1 LGYIQNINSE
11 KIELSLSEETEKTFE
26 ELIVEV
32 IDQVFLSLDPRVKK
46 SFYSILKTDYNL
58 DKNDIPYRIGDFVN
72 ALEEVYGISAL
83 LVEVAILKKVCQE
96 LPAFTFV
103 VENAQLNLVDF
114 LKSLKIFMEI

>member
-1 LGYIQNINSE
+1 MGYTQNINSE
-11 KIELSLSEETEKTFE
+11 KIELNLSEETEKTFE

-32 IDQVFLSLDPRVKK
+32 IDQVMLSLDPRVKK
-46 SFYSILKTDYNL
+46 SFYNILKTDYNL

-83 LVEVAILKKVCQE
+83 LIEVAILKKVCQE

-103 VENAQLNLVDF
+103 VENTQLNLVDF
-114 LKSLKIFMEI
+114 LKSLRIFMEI

>member
-32 IDQVFLSLDPRVKK
+32 IDQVLLSLDPRVKK
-46 SFYSILKTDYNL
+46 SFYNILKTDYNL

-83 LVEVAILKKVCQE
+83 LIEVAILKKVCQE

>member
-32 IDQVFLSLDPRVKK
+32 IDQVLLSLDPRVKK
-46 SFYSILKTDYNL
+46 SFYNILKTDYNL
-58 DKNDIPYRIGDFVN
+58 DKSDIPYRIGDFVN

>member
-1 LGYIQNINSE
+1 MGYIQNINSE

-32 IDQVFLSLDPRVKK
+32 IDQVFLSFDPRVKN

>member
-1 LGYIQNINSE
+1 MGYIQNINSE

-32 IDQVFLSLDPRVKK
+32 IDQVLLSLDPRVKN